1 MAHHRLGHRAEAL
14 HHLER
19 LRANQ
24 PGADTPGFMLG
35 LQIRFLKREAEAEI
49 LYAPIFPADPFSP

>member
-19 LRANQ
+19 VQDNQ
-24 PGADTPGFMLG
+24 PGDDTPGFMFS

-49 LYAPIFPADPFSP
+49 LYDPIFPADPFVQ